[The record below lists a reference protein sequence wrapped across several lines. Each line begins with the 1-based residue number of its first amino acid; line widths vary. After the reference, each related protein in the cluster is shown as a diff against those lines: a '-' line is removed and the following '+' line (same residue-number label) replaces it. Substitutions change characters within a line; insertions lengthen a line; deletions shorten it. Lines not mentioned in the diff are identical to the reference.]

1 MFEAGDTGEVK
12 GGRWTFRTAGLV
24 LGTEHDLEKQMMQ
37 KEPVGSRE
45 A

>member
-1 MFEAGDTGEVK
+1 MFEAGDTGELK
-12 GGRWTFRTAGLV
+12 RGRWTFRTAGLV

-37 KEPVGSRE
+37 KEPMGIRE